1 MHSHNTNRDVKAS
14 CCHVSG
20 NQNPGRVC
28 LEPIQGLEALPL
40 LHGSMQGYSRQPQQ
54 LQQCC
59 YSPHCTDGIHKD
71 QRAAWM
77 LCKDVV
83 QELIT
88 LSITALQA
96 GLLHLDISKNSG
108 FSRSLG
114 FSKDVDFSN
123 NLDFHKNLEFS
134 KMLVQEVVFQ
144 QECLKPDVLL

>member
-1 MHSHNTNRDVKAS
+1 
-14 CCHVSG
+14 
-20 NQNPGRVC
+20 
-28 LEPIQGLEALPL
+28 
-40 LHGSMQGYSRQPQQ
+40 
-54 LQQCC
+54 
-59 YSPHCTDGIHKD
+59 
-71 QRAAWM
+71 M